1 MTTRSGNAP
10 ARGVEVAMETW
21 SMWVLGV
28 FFVALPFVLMA
39 VFNGADEADSR
50 GRRISRRWRS

>member
-1 MTTRSGNAP
+1 
-10 ARGVEVAMETW
+10 METW